1 MCSMSTYTSLDA
13 AIDTFLNTN
22 PWAIDVL
29 QFFLN
34 GLP

>member
-1 MCSMSTYTSLDA
+1 MCPMSTYTSLDA
-13 AIDTFLNTN
+13 AIDNFLNTN